1 MLVNMS
7 VWQSVEVLKQ
17 FMFKTLNIDFLK
29 RKKEWFEATTKQ
41 TYAL

>member
-1 MLVNMS
+1 MS

-29 RKKEWFEATTKQ
+29 RKKECFEATTKQ